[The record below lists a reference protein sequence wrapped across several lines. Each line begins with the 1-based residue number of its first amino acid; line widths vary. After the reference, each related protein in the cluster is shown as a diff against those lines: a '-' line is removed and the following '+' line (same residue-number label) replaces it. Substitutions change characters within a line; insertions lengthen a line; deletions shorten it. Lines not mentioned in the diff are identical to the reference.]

1 MIIFYYYFIFVV
13 VGGFN
18 KTLQLTPALQVEKS
32 PGLKPGTIVVCERV
46 HIDGLSRFRNLKKF
60 AHSVKV
66 KVSQGNSTLRR
77 PNVEVCFHR

>member
-1 MIIFYYYFIFVV
+1 MSV
-13 VGGFN
+13 VGEFN
-18 KTLQLTPALQVEKS
+18 KTLQLNPSLQVEKA
-32 PGLKPGTIVVCERV
+32 PGLKPGTRVVCERV

-77 PNVEVCFHR
+77 SNVEVCFHR